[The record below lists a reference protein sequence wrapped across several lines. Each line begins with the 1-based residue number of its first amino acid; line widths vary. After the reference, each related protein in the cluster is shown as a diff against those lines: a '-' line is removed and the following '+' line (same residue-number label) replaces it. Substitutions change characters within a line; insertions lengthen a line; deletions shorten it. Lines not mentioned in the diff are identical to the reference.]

1 MSDFRHFT
9 SAELSGMFS
18 RLRELII
25 GGCDEEIKGSQRD
38 CLVEYLVEILRRTS
52 SRRFATLLLSRDID
66 RILAELAEEV
76 DP

>member
-9 SAELSGMFS
+9 SAELAAMFLH
-18 RLRELII
+18 LRELII
-25 GGCDEEIKGSQRD
+25 GGCDEEIKGPQRD
-38 CLVEYLVEILRRTS
+38 CLVEYLVEVLKRTS